1 MPGSSHAKPSFLG
14 IILLLQVMSCLFFT
28 YDVIKDIVEHS
39 SDNLPYTEADAI
51 HTTFEFIAVVGL
63 LFGSISMWQTL
74 QHNIQMNAEAAET
87 IEIQKG
93 HFDEIT
99 QSRFHIWMFTNSEM
113 DVAKLILRGL
123 SLKEIAAARSV
134 SLGTVK
140 AQTNAILKKSG
151 VENRAAFL
159 GLFIDEFLDDTIGK
173 DVTPKRS

>member
-1 MPGSSHAKPSFLG
+1 MPESSHIKPSFLG
-14 IILLLQVMSCLFFT
+14 AILLLQVMSCLFFT
-28 YDVIKDIVEHS
+28 YDVIKDIFDHFI
-39 SDNLPYTEADAI
+39 DNLPYTEADAV

-74 QHNIQMNAEAAET
+74 QHKIQLNAVAAET

-93 HFDEIT
+93 HFDEIA
-99 QSRFHIWMFTNSEM
+99 QSRFKSWMFTNSEM
-113 DVAKLILRGL
+113 DVANLILRGL

-134 SLGTVK
+134 SVGTVK

-159 GLFIDEFLDDTIGK
+159 GLFIDEFLDDSIGK
-173 DVTPKRS
+173 GVVPKYR

>member
-1 MPGSSHAKPSFLG
+1 MPGSSLTKPNFLG
-14 IILLLQVMSCLFFT
+14 TILLLQIMSCLFFT
-28 YDVIKDIVEHS
+28 YDVIKDIVEHA

-74 QHNIQMNAEAAET
+74 QHNIQKNAEAAET

-93 HFDEIT
+93 HFDEIA

-134 SLGTVK
+134 SVGTVK

-151 VENRAAFL
+151 VQNRAAFL

>member
-1 MPGSSHAKPSFLG
+1 MPGSSYTKPNFLG
-14 IILLLQVMSCLFFT
+14 TILLLQIMSCLFFT
-28 YDVIKDIVEHS
+28 YDVIKDIVEHA

-74 QHNIQMNAEAAET
+74 QHNIQKNAEAAET

-93 HFDEIT
+93 HFDEIA

-151 VENRAAFL
+151 VQNRAAFL

-173 DVTPKRS
+173 DVTPERS

>member
-1 MPGSSHAKPSFLG
+1 MPGSSYTKPNFMG
-14 IILLLQVMSCLFFT
+14 TILLLQVTSCLFFT
-28 YDVIKDIVEHS
+28 YDVIKDIVEHA
-39 SDNLPYTEADAI
+39 SDNLPYSEADAI

-74 QHNIQMNAEAAET
+74 QHNIQKNAEAAET

-93 HFDEIT
+93 HFDEVA

-151 VENRAAFL
+151 VQNRAAFL

>member
-1 MPGSSHAKPSFLG
+1 MLGSSHTQTSFLG
-14 IILLLQVMSCLFFT
+14 IVLLLQVMSCLFFT
-28 YDVIKDIVEHS
+28 YDVIRDIVEHS

-51 HTTFEFIAVVGL
+51 HTIFEFIAVVGL

-74 QHNIQMNAEAAET
+74 QHNIQMNAKAAET

-93 HFDEIT
+93 HFDEIA
-99 QSRFHIWMFTNSEM
+99 QSRFHSWMFTNSEM

-134 SLGTVK
+134 SVGTVK

-151 VENRAAFL
+151 AENRAAFL
-159 GLFIDEFLDDTIGK
+159 GLFIDEFLDDTIGT
-173 DVTPKRS
+173 DVTPKRG